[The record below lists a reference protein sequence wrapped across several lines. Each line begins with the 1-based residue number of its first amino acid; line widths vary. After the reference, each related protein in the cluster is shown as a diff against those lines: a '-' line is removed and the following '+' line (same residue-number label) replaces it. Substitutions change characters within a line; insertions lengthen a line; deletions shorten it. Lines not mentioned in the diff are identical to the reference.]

1 MSGASADGRSGRSDR
16 SGRTRYALCGLSNR
30 GLSLFALPLLG
41 LDSSGTRRVEPS
53 EPAESSESPGLSD
66 LSQHG
71 ELVAILDVD
80 AERVRAFGDL
90 TSTNVPYY
98 APADFDTMVDE
109 TDPDV
114 VIVTSP
120 DATHAVYAIAALR
133 RDRDVITEKPM
144 AASCAQVR
152 EMLAAERASRGSI
165 RVAHNLRYTERNRA
179 LKQLLLDG
187 AVGRVTSVELTWSV
201 DTYHGSSYFHRWNR
215 ERRISGGL
223 SIHKACHHFNMVTWL
238 VGDVPQQVFAYGALN
253 YYGPNSPHRPD
264 PDSAAADDDPRRGC
278 PYHQRWLADGDVPED
293 DHLKPRTGLGGLPY
307 TVQYPP
313 GTRNWIYD
321 EAIDVEDTYSAVVR
335 YRAGASLSYSVLFS
349 GAWEGYRLAINGTHG
364 RLEACSVDFRDGKGE
379 TPESGQIVHYP
390 MFEPARR
397 IDIAGGE
404 GGHGGAD
411 PLIRRDLLLGP
422 SKESLDLRIPA
433 DSREGALAVA
443 MGEAVWRSVA
453 DNRPY
458 LIDELLDDTARPD
471 HTART

>member
-1 MSGASADGRSGRSDR
+1 MSRTPAGR
-16 SGRTRYALCGLSNR
+16 RTRYALCGLSNR

-41 LDSSGTRRVEPS
+41 LDATGGRPAAPGDSTEAGGPS
-53 EPAESSESPGLSD
+53 GLSD
-66 LSQHG
+66 LSEHG

-80 AERVRAFGDL
+80 ADRVRAFGEL
-90 TSTNVPYY
+90 TSTEVPYY
-98 APADFDTMVDE
+98 APADFDRMVDE
-109 TDPDV
+109 ADPDV
-114 VIVTSP
+114 VLVTSP

-152 EMLAAERASRGSI
+152 EMLAAESASRGSI
-165 RVAHNLRYTERNRA
+165 RVAHNLRYTERNRQ
-179 LKQLLLDG
+179 LKRMLLDG

-223 SIHKACHHFNMVTWL
+223 SIHKACHHFDMVNWL
-238 VGDVPQQVFAYGALN
+238 VGDVPEQVFAYGALN
-253 YYGPNSPHRPD
+253 YYGPNSPHRPEVGEGED
-264 PDSAAADDDPRRGC
+264 LRRDC

-307 TVQYPP
+307 TVQYPS

-321 EAIDVEDTYSAVVR
+321 EAIDIEDTYSAVVR
-335 YRAGASLSYSVLFS
+335 YRSGTSLSYSVLFS

-379 TPESGQIVHYP
+379 TPESGQIVHHP
-390 MFEPARR
+390 MFAQARR
-397 IDIAGGE
+397 HDIPGGE

-422 SKESLDLRIPA
+422 SEESLDLRIPA

-458 LIDELLDDTARPD
+458 SIDELLD
-471 HTART
+471 HTAPT